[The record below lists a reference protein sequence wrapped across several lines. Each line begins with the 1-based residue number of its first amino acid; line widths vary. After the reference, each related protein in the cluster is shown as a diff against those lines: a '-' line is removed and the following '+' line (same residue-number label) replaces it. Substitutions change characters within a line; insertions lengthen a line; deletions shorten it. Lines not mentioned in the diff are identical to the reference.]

1 MTVALHLDNVRV
13 SYGASRRSAGVDA
26 LTHVSLTIDSG
37 ERVAVVGR
45 SGAGK
50 STIAKLACGLTR
62 PSAGSVSVFGADVSR
77 ASRKELRRLRH
88 RMHLVFQDPYQSL
101 HPGLRVGD
109 LVKEPL
115 SIAGR
120 GGTATSVVPDAL
132 ARVGLTPPSQFM
144 DRAPA
149 TLSGGQRQRVAIA
162 RALVARPEL
171 ILADEPTSML
181 DASLRA
187 TIANLLL
194 ELQAEQN
201 AALIFITHD
210 LALARQVADRIVVL
224 SEGRI
229 VEDRPTEELLS
240 DPEHVETRKLLA
252 AARQQPKEM
261 SK

>member
-1 MTVALHLDNVRV
+1 MTIALKFDDVCV
-13 SYGASRRSAGVDA
+13 SYGASRRNAGVDA
-26 LTHVSLTIDSG
+26 LMNVNLTIDSG

-50 STIAKLACGLTR
+50 STIAKLACGLTK
-62 PSAGSVSVFGADVSR
+62 PSSGCVSVFGTDASR
-77 ASRKELRRLRH
+77 ASRRELRRLRH

-115 SIAGR
+115 LITGR
-120 GGTATSVVPDAL
+120 GRTTKSAVPDAL

-210 LALARQVADRIVVL
+210 LALARQVANRIVVL
-224 SEGRI
+224 SEGRV

-261 SK
+261 

>member
-1 MTVALHLDNVRV
+1 MTVAVKFDGVRV
-13 SYGASRRSAGVDA
+13 SYGARRRSAGVDA
-26 LTHVSLTIDSG
+26 LTDVSLTIEAS

-50 STIAKLACGLTR
+50 STIAKLACGLAK
-62 PSAGSVSVFGADVSR
+62 PSAGSVSIFGTDLSR
-77 ASRKELRRLRH
+77 APRRELRQLRH

-101 HPGLRVGD
+101 HPGLRVGS
-109 LVKEPL
+109 LVNEPL
-115 SIAGR
+115 AIAGR
-120 GGTATSVVPDAL
+120 TDTSAVPDAL

-144 DRAPA
+144 DRLPA

-187 TIANLLL
+187 TIANMLL
-194 ELQAEQN
+194 ELQAERN
-201 AALIFITHD
+201 AALVFITHD

-224 SEGRI
+224 SEGKI
-229 VEDRPTEELLS
+229 VEDRPTEDLLNE
-240 DPEHVETRKLLA
+240 PEHAETRKLLA
-252 AARQQPKEM
+252 AARQRPKEI

>member
-1 MTVALHLDNVRV
+1 MTVAVKFDDVRV
-13 SYGASRRSAGVDA
+13 SYGPRRRSAGVDA
-26 LTHVSLTIDSG
+26 LTGIDLTIDRG

-50 STIAKLACGLTR
+50 STIAKLACGLTK
-62 PSAGSVSVFGADVSR
+62 PSAGSVSAFGTDVGR
-77 ASRKELRRLRH
+77 ASRRELRQLRH

-101 HPGLRVGD
+101 HPGLSVAA
-109 LVKEPL
+109 LVNEPL
-115 SIAGR
+115 AIA
-120 GGTATSVVPDAL
+120 APPETSKSAVLDAL
-132 ARVGLTPPSQFM
+132 SRVGLSPPSQFI

-194 ELQAEQN
+194 ELQAERN
-201 AALIFITHD
+201 AALIFMTHD
-210 LALARQVADRIVVL
+210 LALARQVANRIVVL

-229 VEDRPTEELLS
+229 VEDRPTEELLD
-240 DPEHVETRKLLA
+240 DPKHDETRKLLA
-252 AARQQPKEM
+252 AARQQPKEA